1 MQHLFRHRKMIALST
16 VIVTAMA
23 VATVYFVRQV
33 HAQIWQHSADLLLE
47 YTQRQCSALRV
58 PLSLTGSVD
67 QGGASALLSKPP
79 DRVRICLIN
88 ALGEIVVAS
97 PAGIGGNL
105 FDTFNDG
112 KNEVTAVARF
122 VQQVRR
128 GNAGTGS
135 LRFLGE
141 DAMLSFAPVG
151 AGTGLYLV
159 ALSPAGP
166 VARQTGAILMKTAL
180 LFACLLPGC
189 FLLAALCA
197 HYAGR
202 RRRLADAMRREQTLH
217 CAQAAEALGRAK
229 GNLLSSVS
237 HDIRTPMN
245 AIVGLSTL
253 LARDAASPDKV
264 REHALKLASA
274 SRYLLGL
281 VNDVLDMS
289 RIESGKTAICPA
301 SFDLSE
307 LVESV
312 NTVLRPQ
319 MEAKQ
324 QRFVITV
331 RDMHSDVL
339 LGDKLRI
346 NQILFNLLSNATKYT
361 PCGGHIELSFEGLEC
376 PEENRQ
382 RMRICVSDN
391 GIGISPEYLSTIFNP
406 FTRETTSAT
415 KGIQGTGLGMAITK
429 ELVDLMGGD
438 IRVQSEP
445 GAGSTFTFELTLGV
459 AAQEPC
465 RPFWQEH
472 GIRRM
477 LILCGDEDQLSAML
491 RAMEG
496 TGVDVAR
503 AASMAD
509 AERRVCAAQ
518 QSERMPDLVLL
529 GQAQDGSADTDA
541 AARLRSL
548 LPPET
553 LILALTDGARVET
566 PTCGISACM
575 PGPFFASGLRKAVEK
590 LRLCPQEG
598 ASGVKESRP
607 LEGMRLLVAEDNQ
620 LNAEI
625 ITELLHMAGA
635 DCFVAPDG
643 RQAVTR
649 LTQAADASFD
659 AVLMDVQMPVMNGY
673 EAAKAIRE
681 SGVPEIQDVP
691 IVAMTANAFAEDVR
705 EAKACGM
712 NAHIAK
718 PVELPVLI
726 NTILCLCGGEH
737 ASAG

>member
-1 MQHLFRHRKMIALST
+1 MQHLFHRRKIAVLST

-23 VATVYFVRQV
+23 MATAYFVRQI
-33 HAQIWQHSADLLLE
+33 HGQLWQHSADLLLE
-47 YTQRQCSALRV
+47 YTQNQCSALRV
-58 PLSLTGSVD
+58 PLSLTGAVNAK
-67 QGGASALLSKPP
+67 GASALLATPP
-79 DRVRICLIN
+79 DRVRVCLIN
-88 ALGEIVVAS
+88 ALGEIVVSA
-97 PAGIGGNL
+97 PGDMGGNL
-105 FDTFNDG
+105 FDAFNDG
-112 KNEVTAVARF
+112 KNEVTAVASI
-122 VQQVRR
+122 VKQVRR
-128 GNAGTGS
+128 GSAGTGS
-135 LRFLGE
+135 LRFSGE
-141 DAMLSFAPVG
+141 EAMLGFAPIG

-159 ALSPAGP
+159 ALSPAEP
-166 VARQTGAILMKTAL
+166 VSRQTGAILVKTAL
-180 LFACLLPGC
+180 LLSCLLPGS
-189 FLLAALCA
+189 FLMAALCA

-217 CAQAAEALGRAK
+217 SAQAAEALGRAK

-253 LARDAASPDKV
+253 LARDASSPEKV

-324 QRFVITV
+324 QRFVITA
-331 RDMHSDVL
+331 RGMRSDVL

-361 PCGGHIELSFEGLEC
+361 PCGGRIALSFEGLEC
-376 PEENRQ
+376 PEAGRQ
-382 RMRICVSDN
+382 RMRVRVSDN

-415 KGIQGTGLGMAITK
+415 KVIQGTGLGMAITK

-445 GAGSTFTFELTLGV
+445 GAGSTFTVELTLGIGV
-459 AAQEPC
+459 QEPC
-465 RPFWQEH
+465 GPFWQEH

-477 LILCGDEDQLSAML
+477 LILCGEEDQREAML

-503 AASMAD
+503 ASTMAD
-509 AERRVCAAQ
+509 AERLVCAAQ

-529 GQAQDGSADTDA
+529 GQAQDGSADTA
-541 AARLRSL
+541 AGARLRSL
-548 LPPET
+548 LPPEA
-553 LILALTDGARVET
+553 LIVAVTDGAHGEAQSS
-566 PTCGISACM
+566 GISACM
-575 PGPFFASGLRKAVEK
+575 PGPFFASGLRKAVEE
-590 LRLCPQEG
+590 LCLCQKER
-598 ASGVKESRP
+598 ASGAKESRP
-607 LEGMRLLVAEDNQ
+607 LEGMRFLVAEDNQ

-635 DCFVAPDG
+635 DCDVAPDG
-643 RQAVTR
+643 QQAVTR
-649 LTQAADASFD
+649 LTQAADTAFD

-673 EAAKAIRE
+673 EAARAIRE
-681 SGVPEIQDVP
+681 SGVPEIRDVP

-705 EAKACGM
+705 EATASGM

-726 NTILCLCGGEH
+726 STILCLCGGEH
-737 ASAG
+737 VGVS